1 MQFLGKAVQLLA
13 KIQLA
18 LLMQIVDPIKF
29 FAALLGGGRT
39 PSSNP
44 GGCRVPNL
52 VITNTMFALYSMAWI
67 GFFPYTLDPLE
78 HLFCSARSN

>member
-1 MQFLGKAVQLLA
+1 MQFLGKALQLLA
-13 KIQLA
+13 NIQLA
-18 LLMQIVDPIKF
+18 LLMQIVDIIKF

-52 VITNTMFALYSMAWI
+52 T
-67 GFFPYTLDPLE
+67 
-78 HLFCSARSN
+78 